1 MASRN
6 RVGLWRRPT
15 GPLLGETLVPLPSPS
30 SSSLSSSSSPSSSA
44 SSPLWQSSKSLSP
57 WQPGPGDIDGG
68 IGPRVLD
75 FFGGARDEGIRTED
89 SLRGSSVYTPGK
101 AAESASPFP
110 DFSPR
115 THFNLDRSITWFP
128 PHMNRATVAIEKNL
142 KHVDCVLE
150 VRDARAP
157 LTSGNNFLTDRLARS
172 GVKRLVVL
180 NKADLVH
187 KRDGLRAQ
195 AVLEDAGLPC
205 LLTCAPELK
214 RVSKIVDFAFEH
226 VRPKFKTIGVWM
238 LLMGLPNT
246 GKSSLLNA
254 MKRLAVNAS
263 RYGTSSNKLVEGVKR
278 TRAKEGKA
286 PGLTKEVGAF
296 QISNKPRLFCYDTPG
311 IMLPKMKD
319 AEVNLKLAAL
329 GCIDDHRAGEMY
341 VADYI
346 LYHLNRMRC
355 FSYVDVIGLSRP
367 TNDIQEVA
375 AHIFDVVYALKTNR
389 RRVPPAPDLLSGC
402 RFFTDLFRGGKF
414 GFFCLDHLPAPQWAE
429 GGDSDARREPPGP
442 WGPCTAGAPLPG
454 FV

>member
-15 GPLLGETLVPLPSPS
+15 GPLLNETLPPSSPSSSPSPS
-30 SSSLSSSSSPSSSA
+30 SPSSSSPSSS
-44 SSPLWQSSKSLSP
+44 SPLWGSRSLSP

-68 IGPRVLD
+68 FGPRELES
-75 FFGGARDEGIRTED
+75 FGGGTEGTAEA
-89 SLRGSSVYTPGK
+89 LRSGGRTPGK
-101 AAESASPFP
+101 LAESSLLFP

-115 THFNLDRSITWFP
+115 AHFNLDRSITWFP
-128 PHMNRATVAIEKNL
+128 AHMNRATVAIEKNL
-142 KHVDCVLE
+142 KHVDCVVE

-157 LTSGNNFLTDRLARS
+157 LTSGNSFLTERLASR

-214 RVSKIVDFAFEH
+214 RVSKVVDFALEH
-226 VRPKFKTIGVWM
+226 VQPKFKTIGVWM
-238 LLMGLPNT
+238 LLVGLPNT

-263 RYGTSSNKLVEGVKR
+263 RYGSPSNKLVEGVKR
-278 TRAKEGKA
+278 TRARAGKA
-286 PGLTKEVGAF
+286 PGLTKDVSAF

-355 FSYVDVIGLSRP
+355 FTYVDVIGLSRP

-375 AHIFDVVYALKTNR
+375 AHIFDAAYALKTNR

-402 RFFTDLFRGGKF
+402 RFFTDLFRGGKL
-414 GFFCLDHLPAPQWAE
+414 GFFCLDSLPTPRWE
-429 GGDSDARREPPGP
+429 TTGDGAIDSRQEPPGP
-442 WGPCTAGAPLPG
+442 WGPCSAGAPLLG